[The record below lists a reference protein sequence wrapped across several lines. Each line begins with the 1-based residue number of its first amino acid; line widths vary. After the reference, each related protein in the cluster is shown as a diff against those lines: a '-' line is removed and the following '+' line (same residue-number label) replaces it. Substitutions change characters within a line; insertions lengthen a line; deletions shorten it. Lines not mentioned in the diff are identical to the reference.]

1 MVLGNKQEVSPPLSS
16 ISNFKQ
22 HPGETL
28 KDAWV
33 RINRIHYEDP
43 TPCEDEKLKDRK
55 SVV

>member
-16 ISNFKQ
+16 TSNFKQ

-43 TPCEDEKLKDRK
+43 TPCEDEKLNL
-55 SVV
+55 